1 MITWS
6 TAQRELRA
14 GMARWSA
21 ALGEGHLERDAEAGF
36 PEDKWKL
43 VCESGMLRLPF
54 EQRWGGLG
62 QDLATTMYVLEGLGE
77 GCRDGGLGFSV
88 STHVVSTG
96 IALQRFGSATLKDRF
111 LPAVCDG
118 ARIGA
123 HAISEPD
130 SGSDAFAMRTR
141 AVRDGDRFVLNG
153 TKAFVS
159 NGPVAGLFVVYARTH
174 PSGGPLGTTAFLVER
189 DTPGLHV
196 GGAVG
201 KMGLRTSP
209 LSEIYFQDCAV
220 PADHVVGRV
229 GGGYVVLDHVMKREI
244 LLSFAITLGA
254 MEHRLTRCVAY
265 ARERTAFG
273 APIGSYQA
281 VSHRIADMKI
291 GVETSRKWL
300 YDTASRL
307 MAGEDVTADIAMTKL
322 VVSEHNTASAL
333 AAVQIFGG
341 NGYLSE
347 YGVEK
352 DLRDAVAGTVYS
364 GTSEIQ
370 RNRICS
376 TLGL

>member
-1 MITWS
+1 M
-6 TAQRELRA
+6 
-14 GMARWSA
+14 
-21 ALGEGHLERDAEAGF
+21 
-36 PEDKWKL
+36 
-43 VCESGMLRLPF
+43 
-54 EQRWGGLG
+54 
-62 QDLATTMYVLEGLGE
+62 
-77 GCRDGGLGFSV
+77 
-88 STHVVSTG
+88 
-96 IALQRFGSATLKDRF
+96 
-111 LPAVCDG
+111 
-118 ARIGA
+118 
-123 HAISEPD
+123 
-130 SGSDAFAMRTR
+130 
-141 AVRDGDRFVLNG
+141 
-153 TKAFVS
+153 
-159 NGPVAGLFVVYARTH
+159 
-174 PSGGPLGTTAFLVER
+174 
-189 DTPGLHV
+189 
-196 GGAVG
+196 
-201 KMGLRTSP
+201 
-209 LSEIYFQDCAV
+209 
-220 PADHVVGRV
+220 
-229 GGGYVVLDHVMKREI
+229 VLDHVMKREI